1 MLINDFSQQDFL
13 QNKSGS
19 NKQMLLEIITAGTIF
34 LAPILFLILISSS

>member
-13 QNKSGS
+13 QKKSDT
-19 NKQMLLEIITAGTIF
+19 NKQIVLEIITAGTIF

>member
-13 QNKSGS
+13 NKNTSN
-19 NKQMLLEIITAGTIF
+19 NKQIVLEIITAGTIF